1 MLGDI
6 CISNLTIIDSDNGL
20 SPGRRQASTWTN
32 SGILWIGP
40 LGTNFS
46 EILIGIHTFSYKK
59 MHLELSHAKWEPF
72 CLALNMF
79 THYLLLSYD
88 IPFVHMC
95 QMLVWQKSSEFAII
109 WLCEIRNCETNP
121 RQMRQTTAVCII
133 VLLYISARTIQF
145 QGQWMQFCCHG
156 Y

>member
-6 CISNLTIIDSDNGL
+6 CVSNPTIIDSDNGL

-95 QMLVWQKSSEFAII
+95 QMLVNKKLRKKSPTNAPNYSGLHNCFIVYKRKDFTVPRAVDAILLPWLLTSQVDQQK
-109 WLCEIRNCETNP
+109 
-121 RQMRQTTAVCII
+121 
-133 VLLYISARTIQF
+133 
-145 QGQWMQFCCHG
+145 
-156 Y
+156 